1 MKEKINIKNRHILL
15 ILIGLLVAGGFSI
28 GVWAI
33 PEKDRLWTTAASAGT
48 IDEDDISIYETN
60 GANIYLK
67 SSAPVPSSLYVRYN
81 IAAVDGLSEENFQ
94 KMTVLYKDNGNS
106 ARVVVKIRETNMT
119 DGTTKTRLT
128 FDSNKYPQ
136 SSSYQKQTISVYG
149 SWFGY
154 DFVNNVYHIE
164 ATISKTSS
172 SGSPVLVGIQL
183 T

>member
-1 MKEKINIKNRHILL
+1 MKEKINIKNRYILL
-15 ILIGLLVAGGFSI
+15 ILIGLLVAGSFSI
-28 GVWAI
+28 GVWAT
-33 PEKDRLWTTAASAGT
+33 PENDGWWTTAASTGT

-67 SSAPVPSSLYVRYN
+67 RSSPVPSSMYVRYN
-81 IAAVDGLSEENFQ
+81 IVAVDSLTEDNFQ
-94 KMTVLYKDNGNS
+94 EMTVLYKDNSNS
-106 ARVVVKIRETNMT
+106 ARVVVKLRETNMT
-119 DGTTKTRLT
+119 DGTTKTRMT

-136 SSSYQKQTISVYG
+136 SSSYQKQTISVNG
-149 SWFGY
+149 AWFGY
-154 DFVNNVYHIE
+154 DFANNVYYLE